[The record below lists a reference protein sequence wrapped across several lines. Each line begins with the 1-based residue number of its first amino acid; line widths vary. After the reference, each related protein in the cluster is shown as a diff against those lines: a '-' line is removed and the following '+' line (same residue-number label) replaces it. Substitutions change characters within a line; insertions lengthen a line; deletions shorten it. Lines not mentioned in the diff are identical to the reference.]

1 MAATNPERFQRITN
15 VTNAVTTRHMCNAS
29 CLPFSRRLNIEY
41 RSSIPH
47 AIINSFTPRSDGSM
61 QLYQWMFGID
71 NEADWPSQM
80 LTHFD
85 EVITREDKAILESTD
100 PDALIDTR
108 RRGVECSM
116 DSNRPG
122 MMIRKRLFE
131 LLRRHGKKESHRGNL
146 AAKVMSVNLAS

>member
-1 MAATNPERFQRITN
+1 
-15 VTNAVTTRHMCNAS
+15 
-29 CLPFSRRLNIEY
+29 
-41 RSSIPH
+41 
-47 AIINSFTPRSDGSM
+47 
-61 QLYQWMFGID
+61 MFGID

-131 LLRRHGKKESHRGNL
+131 LLRRHGKEEVHRGKRGVEGDACEPCGL
-146 AAKVMSVNLAS
+146 RPVGLASRQPRYTFRLVSAFGPRACNAHGMARPA